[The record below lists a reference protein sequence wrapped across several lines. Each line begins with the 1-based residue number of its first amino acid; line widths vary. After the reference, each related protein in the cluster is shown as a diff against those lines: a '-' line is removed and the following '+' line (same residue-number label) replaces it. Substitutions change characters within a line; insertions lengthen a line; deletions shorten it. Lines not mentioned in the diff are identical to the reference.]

1 MNSDCLVRIKVVH
14 IDLQSLH
21 IIINI
26 TLLKIVNL
34 ALTLCIM
41 HMFQSIFSKHV
52 EILKYSRFLKMQL
65 IAMYFYWNKSCSMLK
80 KTKKKHKNKQTPYV
94 GKNK

>member
-1 MNSDCLVRIKVVH
+1 MVH

-34 ALTLCIM
+34 ALTWCIM

-52 EILKYSRFLKMQL
+52 ENLNIRDF
-65 IAMYFYWNKSCSMLK
+65 
-80 KTKKKHKNKQTPYV
+80 
-94 GKNK
+94 